1 MNEGQLGAEIARG
14 VGTIASILAVVATAI
29 KTGQWKGEH
38 QERIKQLE
46 GVIDK
51 TVEDLEHMDRRMDGV
66 EKVLAETLTALRK
79 DVEYIKGSLDDFKAE
94 RRRRRD
100 A

>member
-1 MNEGQLGAEIARG
+1 MNEGQISIEIARS
-14 VGTIASILAVVATAI
+14 VGTIASIIAIVGTAI

-46 GVIDK
+46 ETIDK
-51 TVEDLEHMDRRMDGV
+51 TVEELEHMDRRVDGI

-79 DVEYIKGSLDDFKAE
+79 DVEYIRGSLDDLKAE
-94 RRRRRD
+94 RRRN

>member
-1 MNEGQLGAEIARG
+1 MNEGQISIEIARS
-14 VGTIASILAVVATAI
+14 VGTIASIIAIVGTAI

-46 GVIDK
+46 EAIDK
-51 TVEDLEHMDRRMDGV
+51 TVEDLEHMDRRVDGI
-66 EKVLAETLTALRK
+66 EKLLSETLTALKK
-79 DVEYIKGSLDDFKAE
+79 DVEYIKGSIDDLKA
-94 RRRRRD
+94 RRRRD

>member
-1 MNEGQLGAEIARG
+1 VNEGQISIEIARS
-14 VGTIASILAVVATAI
+14 VGTIASIIAIVGTAI

-46 GVIDK
+46 DTIDK
-51 TVEDLEHMDRRMDGV
+51 TVEDLEHMDERVDGV
-66 EKVLAETLTALRK
+66 EKLLSETLTALKK
-79 DVEYIKGSLDDFKAE
+79 DVEYIKGSIDDLKKE
-94 RRRRRD
+94 RRRR